1 MSKFYGSNRL
11 SSPTVV
17 YVPIYDAIDG
27 HFMSAARSESVSSD
41 THVGI
46 LETKHVN
53 SVKKKLDKTGT
64 FFGNRNSLKNKATRL
79 GTTIQSREL
88 FCSSFEQLRTTAYL
102 IKRLIKTTADRF
114 AFGGVVEIQFGVTRF
129 RRNGKPVA
137 EPRFIASI
145 TAFNQRNHQQGTLRF
160 PPPLGRTFA

>member
-53 SVKKKLDKTGT
+53 SVKK
-64 FFGNRNSLKNKATRL
+64 NSIKPARSL
-79 GTTIQSREL
+79 GI
-88 FCSSFEQLRTTAYL
+88 
-102 IKRLIKTTADRF
+102 
-114 AFGGVVEIQFGVTRF
+114 EIR
-129 RRNGKPVA
+129 
-137 EPRFIASI
+137 
-145 TAFNQRNHQQGTLRF
+145 
-160 PPPLGRTFA
+160 